1 MSDKDTLDKYKK
13 KIDLDI
19 NKFKKLEATLY
30 DIHKSEQELSK
41 NRKSGFEDL
50 KKIKDTNPE
59 LQKIYNEFSERMLEI
74 ETKRGTYLKNVSQN
88 LIPVTTYYYKDLL
101 VKKKKELEGILTLS
115 KDIEKTDKEKKKA
128 EEKKEDDVSNLNK
141 KKSDLENKKNNETNN
156 FQQNLCKFE
165 GERVNDNKYLYL
177 HLIHDELEYHCSALS
192 ILSRLFQK
200 INSIDPRIE
209 LLKFKSDYH
218 ITTDF
223 KEVNIDI
230 DKIERENESRKKI
243 QEENEKKKRN
253 EVFDEHEQK

>member
-1 MSDKDTLDKYKK
+1 MSDKETLDKYKK

-19 NKFKKLEATLY
+19 NKFKKLESALY
-30 DIHKSEQELSK
+30 DIHKSEVELSK

-50 KKIKDTNPE
+50 KKIKETNKE
-59 LQKIYNEFSERMLEI
+59 LQKIYDEFTGRMLEV
-74 ETKRGTYLKNVSQN
+74 EKKRETYLENVSKN

-101 VKKKKELEGILTLS
+101 VKKKTELEGILTLT

-128 EEKKEDDVSNLNK
+128 EEKKEDNVSNLNK

-209 LLKFKSDYH
+209 LPKFKSDYH

-223 KEVNIDI
+223 DEINIKI
-230 DKIERENESRKKI
+230 DEIMRENESRKKI
-243 QEENEKKKRN
+243 QEDIEKKKSN
-253 EVFDEHEQK
+253 KVFDEQK

>member
-1 MSDKDTLDKYKK
+1 MSDKETLDKYKK

-30 DIHKSEQELSK
+30 DIHKSKEKLSK
-41 NRKSGFEDL
+41 KIKKIFEYL
-50 KKIKDTNPE
+50 KKIKYIKPE
-59 LQKIYNEFSERMLEI
+59 LQKIYNEFSAKMFEI
-74 ETKRGTYLKNVSQN
+74 EKKRETYLNNVSKN
-88 LIPVTTYYYKDLL
+88 LIPVTTYYYKELL

-141 KKSDLENKKNNETNN
+141 KKKDFENKKNNETNN

>member
-1 MSDKDTLDKYKK
+1 MSDKETLDKYKK
-13 KIDLDI
+13 KIDSEI
-19 NKFKKLEATLY
+19 NKFKKLEGTLY
-30 DIHKSEQELSK
+30 DINKSEAELSK
-41 NRKSGFEDL
+41 NRKSGLEDL
-50 KKIKDTNPE
+50 KQIKESNKE
-59 LQKIYNEFSERMLEI
+59 LQKIYDEFRVRMLEI
-74 ETKRGTYLKNVSQN
+74 EKKREAYLNNVSKN

-128 EEKKEDDVSNLNK
+128 EEKKEDNVSNLNK
-141 KKSDLENKKNNETNN
+141 KKSDLENKKNNDTNT

-192 ILSRLFQK
+192 ILSRLFQT

-209 LLKFKSDYH
+209 LPNFKSQYH
-218 ITTDF
+218 ITADF

-230 DKIERENESRKKI
+230 DKIEQENKSRKKI

-253 EVFDEHEQK
+253 EVFDEPK